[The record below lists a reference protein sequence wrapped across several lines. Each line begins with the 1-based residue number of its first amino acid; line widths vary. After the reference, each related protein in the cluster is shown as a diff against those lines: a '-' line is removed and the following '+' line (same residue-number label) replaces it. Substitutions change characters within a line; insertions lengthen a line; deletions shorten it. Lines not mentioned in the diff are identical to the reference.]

1 MTDGRLG
8 SATLH
13 IRTTF
18 RQSNNI
24 HELFLNNSMMYSII
38 NVCGYG
44 TVSEATWGDA
54 EHPAIYSFVSRSER
68 NRVMSFLSV

>member
-1 MTDGRLG
+1 
-8 SATLH
+8 
-13 IRTTF
+13 
-18 RQSNNI
+18 
-24 HELFLNNSMMYSII
+24 MMYSII